1 MDEGVPRLAVASRI
15 THPATIRIPPSG
27 VTGPRKRNLDHMGG
41 FQPLSIGDASND
53 TYCSLA
59 AAKARMEPEN
69 KIVPPK
75 IAGPANL

>member
-1 MDEGVPRLAVASRI
+1 MSRLAVALGI
-15 THPATIRIPPSG
+15 AHPATMRTPPSG
-27 VTGPRKRNLDHMGG
+27 VTGPRKRNLDHTGG
-41 FQPLSIGDASND
+41 FQPPPTGDASND

-59 AAKARMEPEN
+59 AANARMVPEN